1 MNCTPKVVFC
11 PTFGVQ
17 FSLQG
22 FLFMPGEGQYNKMFY
37 IKNISLKRT
46 NKFNWDIMLTKV
58 NKNIKILISQKI
70 ILKEDEINEL

>member
-37 IKNISLKRT
+37 IKKYIPK
-46 NKFNWDIMLTKV
+46 M
-58 NKNIKILISQKI
+58 
-70 ILKEDEINEL
+70 E